1 MAVGSSEL
9 VTAELV
15 TGDGG
20 LPLVWESLCSSGS
33 IMKWTRRTVFSRVL
47 CGALLLGVGGFA
59 TRGWIADQ
67 RGVGATLRLPQS
79 PIELPVTRYGGH
91 LYLRG
96 QLNQSEPEWLFLD
109 TGAADM
115 FVNAPYV
122 QKLGLQP
129 WSSWLVKSGPQ
140 SVRDVTFHLGP
151 LALRDRRTDIL
162 PTHQVQTVADYLG
175 RPFAGIV
182 GHEFFQNLVVEVDPR
197 RPYLRLHDPAQ
208 YRYQGQGQRLPMA
221 IQGDRPYVSVT
232 VTPYGHPPMQG
243 RLLVDVGS
251 NGALAVA
258 AGCQLDQLLIG
269 KVPQTLERPVIS
281 ISGPRTV
288 TLGRV
293 QSVTLGTVTIP
304 QPLTVFTAAPQQ
316 DCATVVG
323 KIGNQILDQFRVIFD
338 YSRETLILEP
348 LVPLDP
354 QDDYRYDLSG
364 LWLWRDRTL
373 PDALSIRRVF
383 PNTPAATAGIQ
394 AGDELIAVDDV
405 PLTPEAIATIRMQL
419 SQPNTAPQLTIRRR
433 SQVLTYS
440 LPLRPL
446 L

>member
-1 MAVGSSEL
+1 
-9 VTAELV
+9 
-15 TGDGG
+15 
-20 LPLVWESLCSSGS
+20 
-33 IMKWTRRTVFSRVL
+33 MKWTRRTVFSSVL
-47 CGALLLGVGGFA
+47 CGALTLGVGGFA
-59 TRGWIADQ
+59 VQRWVATQ
-67 RGVGATLRLPQS
+67 RGVGATLSLPQS
-79 PIELPVTRYGGH
+79 PIDLPVARYGGH
-91 LYLRG
+91 LYVKG
-96 QLNQSEPEWLFLD
+96 QLNQSEAEWLFLD

-115 FVNAPYV
+115 FVTAPYA

-129 WSSWLVKSGPQ
+129 WSSLLVQSAPQ
-140 SVRDVTFHLGP
+140 SVQNVTFHLGP
-151 LALRDRRTDIL
+151 IALRDRRTDIL
-162 PTHQVQTVADYLG
+162 PADSVQTVADYLG

-182 GHEFFQNLVVEVDPR
+182 GHEFFQNLVVEIDPR

-208 YRYQGQGQRLPMA
+208 YRYQGQGQRIPMA

-243 RLLVDVGS
+243 RLLVDIGS
-251 NGALAVA
+251 NGALAMA
-258 AGCQLDQLLIG
+258 AGCQLDQLLIE
-269 KVPQTLERPVIS
+269 KVPQTLERPI
-281 ISGPRTV
+281 IGITGPRTV

-293 QSVTLGTVTIP
+293 QSMTLGPFKIP

-316 DCATVVG
+316 DCTTVTG

-348 LVPLDP
+348 LAALAP

-373 PDALSIRRVF
+373 SDALSIRTVF
-383 PNTPAATAGIQ
+383 PNTPAATVGIR
-394 AGDELIAVDDV
+394 AGDELIAVDGV
-405 PLTPEAIATIRMQL
+405 PLTPEAIASIRTQL
-419 SQPNTAPQLTIRRR
+419 SQPNTAPQLTIRRG